1 MSETIQYIIRFLAGA
16 DIPENEL
23 QRIGYT
29 SDVTEYPKYS
39 IVIQPSDFF
48 DANVY
53 GTKESLP
60 SLPLKIW
67 EEVPILFGEPVIEK
81 VDNTLV
87 LKADIVAG
95 TYFLISRYEEMIR
108 KDVRDTHGRFPGK
121 ESLPYRAG
129 FIDRPIIEEWGTLF
143 RQVLRDAGFTIPE
156 TEKKIQKIY
165 LTHDVDQMAHFRN
178 IRGMLGG
185 FLRGIRWP
193 KEGQKALR
201 SFFGNLKYD
210 PWYTFPFLY
219 KLDTGLINVLG
230 NERCETISF
239 FRAGGGKTRED
250 KPVSNLLLPD
260 YKTLI
265 NYTKRKN
272 ITIGLHSSYLAG
284 KNPEVIKSE
293 KQKLDKITNK
303 ISTYNRHHF
312 LGSREPGDMQALVDV
327 GITDDFT
334 MGYADMAGFRLGTC
348 RPVKW
353 INPETQ
359 KLSELLLHGLTIMDS
374 SLSDKR
380 YMYMNAHEAFHY
392 CEQLINTV
400 EGYNGELV
408 LLWHNTSVEKRPDS
422 YHRKLYRDI
431 ILLLQKK

>member
-1 MSETIQYIIRFLAGA
+1 MIY
-16 DIPENEL
+16 ENDL
-23 QRIGYT
+23 RTNSLRIG
-29 SDVTEYPKYS
+29 
-39 IVIQPSDFF
+39 
-48 DANVY
+48 
-53 GTKESLP
+53 
-60 SLPLKIW
+60 
-67 EEVPILFGEPVIEK
+67 
-81 VDNTLV
+81 
-87 LKADIVAG
+87 
-95 TYFLISRYEEMIR
+95 
-108 KDVRDTHGRFPGK
+108 
-121 ESLPYRAG
+121 
-129 FIDRPIIEEWGTLF
+129 EWGTLF

-312 LGSREPGDMQALVDV
+312 LGSREPGDMPAL
-327 GITDDFT
+327 
-334 MGYADMAGFRLGTC
+334 
-348 RPVKW
+348 
-353 INPETQ
+353 
-359 KLSELLLHGLTIMDS
+359 S
-374 SLSDKR
+374 
-380 YMYMNAHEAFHY
+380 
-392 CEQLINTV
+392 
-400 EGYNGELV
+400 
-408 LLWHNTSVEKRPDS
+408 
-422 YHRKLYRDI
+422 
-431 ILLLQKK
+431 